1 MDKQLCEWKVA
12 LERIWSAASPDYHE
26 AARLAVAIAG
36 ASEYA
41 LLRQAAA
48 QALAILR
55 SASAEDADR
64 ITRIAARRRLGVIR
78 EVLHSLTSPQFG
90 KRQIAAELPPPE
102 QCYCWDCLSAAVCPA
117 PKSTAPGSASPKPR
131 TRTPAA
137 PRAHFRNS
145 PPRAMR

>member
-36 ASEYA
+36 ASEHA

-90 KRQIAAELPPPE
+90 KRQIAAELPPPSSVIGN
-102 QCYCWDCLSAAVCPA
+102 CWDYRSAVACPA
-117 PKSTAPGSASPKPR
+117 AKSTAPGSASPRPR

-137 PRAHFRNS
+137 PRAHFRSS
-145 PPRAMR
+145 PP